1 MEKVFRE
8 YFEELL
14 AGILPAEVTRIG
26 LLHSR
31 RYLFIFRIQPTKNRV
46 ALLPF

>member
-8 YFEELL
+8 YFEDLFERN
-14 AGILPAEVTRIG
+14 LPRQVTRIG
-26 LLHSR
+26 LLHSPS
-31 RYLFIFRIQPTKNRV
+31 YLFIFRIQPTKNRV

>member
-1 MEKVFRE
+1 M
-8 YFEELL
+8 
-14 AGILPAEVTRIG
+14 VTRIN

-31 RYLFIFRIQPTKNRV
+31 RYLFIFRNSTDEKSG